1 VNIARGLG
9 AMKVLCMGTP
19 RVHELVCSEMLS
31 ELDSLLLDIDS
42 RYVSLILTILSLF
55 VISFSVSYII

>member
-9 AMKVLCMGTP
+9 AKKVLCLGTP
-19 RVHELVCSEMLS
+19 RVHELLCSEMSS

-42 RYVSLILTILSLF
+42 RYVSWYLEYYPYL
-55 VISFSVSYII
+55 